1 MERTMTTSIRS
12 LDLIQP
18 VISGRI
24 DDARFAGVSD
34 QAERQA
40 AGSAAL
46 KLGLLTR
53 AAMASAYTIL
63 GFLVY
68 ALDL

>member
-18 VISGRI
+18 AISDRI
-24 DDARFAGVSD
+24 DHARFAGGSD
-34 QAERQA
+34 HAQRQA
-40 AGSAAL
+40 ADSIPL

-53 AAMASAYTIL
+53 AAMAFAYIIL

-68 ALDL
+68 ALNL

>member
-1 MERTMTTSIRS
+1 MERKMTTSIRS

-18 VISGRI
+18 VISGQI
-24 DDARFAGVSD
+24 DHARFAGATD

-40 AGSAAL
+40 AGSSAL

-53 AAMASAYTIL
+53 AAMASAYMIL

-68 ALDL
+68 ALNL